1 MPYRTEYMVKRPE
14 DYEVLKFIAENMHY
28 EPYYYAVEDQ
38 IARLGED
45 GIVITELPYEPM
57 QRLLLQFVGTTGLL
71 RDLFTIKHRVEEV
84 CDILERK
91 YEEEL
96 FPLAAESPSEV
107 VLYGGNVDSHLVSPS
122 IFERYHLPSYSKC
135 AGTLHAKG
143 KMMAVHMDG
152 RLSTLSPLI
161 ARSEVDIID
170 ALTPPPMGD
179 LGISEALNVWLD
191 KILWVNIP
199 SSVSTAMGR
208 SPRAVK
214 EYLAR
219 QLELIIP
226 GDRVMIIASTENY
239 VPEDNVAA
247 MAEAMEQATL
257 PLSRESINKIRASY
271 S

>member
-1 MPYRTEYMVKRPE
+1 M
-14 DYEVLKFIAENMHY
+14 
-28 EPYYYAVEDQ
+28 
-38 IARLGED
+38 
-45 GIVITELPYEPM
+45 
-57 QRLLLQFVGTTGLL
+57 
-71 RDLFTIKHRVEEV
+71 
-84 CDILERK
+84 
-91 YEEEL
+91 
-96 FPLAAESPSEV
+96 
-107 VLYGGNVDSHLVSPS
+107 YGGNIDSYLVDDHL
-122 IFERYHLPSYSKC
+122 FEKYHLHSYARCAEAMHSK
-135 AGTLHAKG
+135 GRLFS
-143 KMMAVHMDG
+143 VHMDG